1 MRFCGQ
7 TCLPLEI
14 YDFPALPAEL
24 FSIRQLYD
32 AFDVSSAV
40 FADDGFPADQ
50 LGAVGTA
57 FQMAGRRFRII
68 QTENDDDGDDAR
80 KQTVYEPQKDASVLA
95 GSRCGADNETDEQ
108 YSRWAVP
115 ACRGQT
121 YVPVRIRGVGRMRNV
136 CEVFFNKSFRKED
149 GGAGEGGK
157 PFFKRVSSF
166 PRITLPPLLL
176 SYFRR
181 TFPFP
186 ASSQSFY
193 NLPITPMIII
203 SYVRAFSLFF
213 PLVR

>member
-68 QTENDDDGDDAR
+68 QTENDDDGDDAQNQAE
-80 KQTVYEPQKDASVLA
+80 KELQKCASVFT
-95 GSRCGADNETDEQ
+95 GSRYGADHGTAENDRNNEQFLNADAKHTQ
-108 YSRWAVP
+108 SHAHTRSR
-115 ACRGQT
+115 
-121 YVPVRIRGVGRMRNV
+121 RMRK
-136 CEVFFNKSFRKED
+136 FPKRFR
-149 GGAGEGGK
+149 
-157 PFFKRVSSF
+157 
-166 PRITLPPLLL
+166 
-176 SYFRR
+176 
-181 TFPFP
+181 
-186 ASSQSFY
+186 
-193 NLPITPMIII
+193 
-203 SYVRAFSLFF
+203 
-213 PLVR
+213 